1 MWRPLISSKSSVWR
15 DLTTFTSLRVLH
27 SFCLPDTDDDACD
40 ACKTLNE
47 VKVVNLVAVT
57 TLEQSAIDVCCS
69 TSNLCGYGQGH
80 CDDSTECIHGLVCKH
95 CDRKTYLIG
104 TKCCML
110 PYIPENTIGAD
121 KLFLGQGHCTYDWE
135 CYGSLICGTGGK
147 KDCTDQSV
155 SNETN
160 CCKQGMYL
168 ILRLYILV

>member
-1 MWRPLISSKSSVWR
+1 MKIIFCKLFHFWFWLKLGSGIFVFSLHCFFYNK
-15 DLTTFTSLRVLH
+15 TTTTTG
-27 SFCLPDTDDDACD
+27 C
-40 ACKTLNE
+40 N
-47 VKVVNLVAVT
+47 N
-57 TLEQSAIDVCCS
+57 TLEQNAIDVCCS

-80 CDDSTECIHGLVCKH
+80 CDDSTECIDGLVCKY

-135 CYGSLICGTGGK
+135 CYGSLICGTSGK
-147 KDCTDQSV
+147 KDCTDKSV